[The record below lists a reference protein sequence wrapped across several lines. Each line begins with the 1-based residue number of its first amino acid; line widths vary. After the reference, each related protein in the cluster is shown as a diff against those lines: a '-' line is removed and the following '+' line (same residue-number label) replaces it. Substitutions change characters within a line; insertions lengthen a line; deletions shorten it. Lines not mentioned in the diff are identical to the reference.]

1 MDSFEINKIL
11 GAVLFTCLCLLGLN
25 IAAGAIFSPPEPS
38 KPGYEIAIA
47 EKPEGGGAAP
57 AAPQESLGQ
66 LLASA
71 DPKRGEAAT
80 KVCQT
85 CHTFEKGGP
94 NKVGP
99 NLWGIVGRPKV
110 EPGFNY
116 SAAMKAKGGDWTIP
130 ELNDFLASPRGYIPG
145 TAMSF
150 AGLQRPPQR
159 ADVIAYLNTLS
170 DNPKPLPTE
179 TASKPPEGAKPTAE
193 AGKPEAGKPAPG
205 QPAQSEQPASTAAPP
220 KQ

>member
-11 GAVLFTCLCLLGLN
+11 GAILFTCLCLLGLN

-38 KPGYEIAIA
+38 KPGYEIAIP

-71 DPKRGEAAT
+71 DPKRGESIA

-85 CHTFEKGGP
+85 CHTFEKSGP

-99 NLWGIVGRPKV
+99 NLWGVVGRPKV

-130 ELNDFLASPRGYIPG
+130 ELSDFLTSPRGYIPG

-150 AGLQRPPQR
+150 AGLPRPQQR
-159 ADVIAYLNTLS
+159 ADVIAFLNTLS

-179 TASKPPEGAKPTAE
+179 AASKPAEGGKPSAE
-193 AGKPEAGKPAPG
+193 AGKPAAEAAKPAG
-205 QPAQSEQPASTAAPP
+205 QPADTTAAP
-220 KQ
+220 KN